1 MLIFRSLE
9 DLMRVVMIIIISILE
24 MRNPMLISV
33 AANVEDRYVATAA
46 PSKPTPK

>member
-24 MRNPMLISV
+24 MRNLMLISV
-33 AANVEDRYVATAA
+33 L
-46 PSKPTPK
+46 PT